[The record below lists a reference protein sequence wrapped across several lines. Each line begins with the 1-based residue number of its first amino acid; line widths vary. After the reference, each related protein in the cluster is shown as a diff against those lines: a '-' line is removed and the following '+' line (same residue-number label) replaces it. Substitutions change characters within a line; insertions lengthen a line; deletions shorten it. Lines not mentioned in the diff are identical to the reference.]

1 MPKTLSERIT
11 ASESGGYGMRTPKDP
26 VRAQIVKNAPPAP
39 PGMKKH
45 YDPERRAVQ
54 YVPKTPR
61 ELLREGLRRGGR

>member
-1 MPKTLSERIT
+1 
-11 ASESGGYGMRTPKDP
+11 MRTPKDP